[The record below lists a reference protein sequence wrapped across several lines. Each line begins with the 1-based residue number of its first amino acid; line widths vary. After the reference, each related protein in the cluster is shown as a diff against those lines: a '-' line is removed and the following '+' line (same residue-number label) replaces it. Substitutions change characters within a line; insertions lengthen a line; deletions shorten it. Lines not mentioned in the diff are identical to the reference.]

1 MADSDDQA
9 SAVGRPEW
17 VRALVILAVGVTLSG
32 VADFTFTQAGF
43 PIIGSYVWASGYAGT
58 ILLLFFVYL
67 FPLDLRGPDGSEDAA
82 ERPD

>member
-1 MADSDDQA
+1 MGSPDAES
-9 SAVGRPEW
+9 STVGRPEW
-17 VRALVILAVGVTLSG
+17 VRAMVILAVGVTLSG
-32 VADFTFTQAGF
+32 VADFVFTQAGF

-67 FPLDLRGPDGSEDAA
+67 LPLDLRGPDGSEDAA

>member
-1 MADSDDQA
+1 MGSPDDEA
-9 SAVGRPEW
+9 STVGRPEW
-17 VRALVILAVGVTLSG
+17 VRAMVILAAGVTLSG

-67 FPLDLRGPDGSEDAA
+67 LPLDLRGPDGSEDAA